1 MAITQEKIYYKYL
14 KTLSCSEAQ
23 AVNELHKLSDELSI
37 KPGQKLCHDCF
48 NASNSA
54 YSTHLNLT
62 PVDRNELDDSYHDRD
77 VDIECLNEGIAMLGC
92 SPVNFRKVSERDVVG
107 YGKWKIKQV
116 QLSTDEK
123 ITHLLGSRST
133 DILRPISSPSC
144 EKCKDMDG
152 LVKRKSKYHP
162 KSNPSSY

>member
-1 MAITQEKIYYKYL
+1 M
-14 KTLSCSEAQ
+14 
-23 AVNELHKLSDELSI
+23 NELHKLSDELSI

-92 SPVNFRKVSERDVVG
+92 SPVNLRKVSENVVG
-107 YGKWKIKQV
+107 YRYEKSMLSVKLLIKIRIG
-116 QLSTDEK
+116 T
-123 ITHLLGSRST
+123 
-133 DILRPISSPSC
+133 
-144 EKCKDMDG
+144 
-152 LVKRKSKYHP
+152 
-162 KSNPSSY
+162 